1 MNIKYKG
8 STSVDLDVVEE
19 VNKVNSKNAVQMLII
34 YLKIKEG
41 K

>member
-1 MNIKYKG
+1 MKKYKG
-8 STSVDLDVVEE
+8 STSVDLNVVEE
-19 VNKVNSKNAVQMLII
+19 VNEVNTKNAVQMLIT